1 MDFDI
6 GSILSVVNFVIGN
19 PLVLG
24 GVVGCFVG
32 WNLPQPSWAKY
43 IQDKIVSG
51 VTYVWGKIKNNS
63 VVKKLTFRK

>member
-6 GSILSVVNFVIGN
+6 GSVLSVVNFVLGN

-24 GVVGCFVG
+24 GVVGLFVG

-43 IQDKIVSG
+43 VQDKLVAG
-51 VTYVWGKIKNNS
+51 LRYVWGLFNDN
-63 VVKKLTFRK
+63 VVQKFRK